1 MEQQG
6 HVAYY
11 DLIKGL
17 QKSVKE
23 LSLGTFTAPNLTGP
37 PPEVVLVFFFFLK
50 ARCPMPFQNEGI
62 DQSSR
67 KYS

>member
-17 QKSVKE
+17 QTSVKE

-37 PPEVVLVFFFFLK
+37 PPEVVLFFFFSESS
-50 ARCPMPFQNEGI
+50 MPYALPERRN
-62 DQSSR
+62 
-67 KYS
+67 

>member
-37 PPEVVLVFFFFLK
+37 PPEVVLVFFFSESS
-50 ARCPMPFQNEGI
+50 MPYALPERRN
-62 DQSSR
+62 
-67 KYS
+67 

>member
-37 PPEVVLVFFFFLK
+37 PPEVVLFFFFSESS
-50 ARCPMPFQNEGI
+50 MPYALPERRN
-62 DQSSR
+62 
-67 KYS
+67 

>member
-17 QKSVKE
+17 QTSVKE

-37 PPEVVLVFFFFLK
+37 PPEVVLG
-50 ARCPMPFQNEGI
+50 MTH
-62 DQSSR
+62 DT
-67 KYS
+67 